1 MVDDHKKDIAE
12 VTDARDS
19 TTDPQLK
26 KLLSDVLPTL
36 QKHEDAAQ
44 KIVDSQANQK

>member
-12 VTDARDS
+12 VTEARNN
-19 TTDPQLK
+19 TTDDQLK
-26 KLLSDVLPTL
+26 TLLSDILPTL

-44 KIVDSQANQK
+44 KIVDSEAARK